1 MQPWSGRLTFARLP
15 PCSPGCRPDLPRYR
29 RRLTA
34 RRAGLPPRP
43 ARAPAPKSPADAQL
57 PPPET
62 ASQPQAWMCC
72 NHPALVDAA
81 LRKRAAPR
89 ACIRGTSPA
98 LVVAALR
105 ERAASRACIPS
116 ALADAALQVRA
127 APRASWGC
135 RPTPRPDRHSQTRR
149 SRCAPLLVPRGA
161 AAPHPAC
168 IGAREAPASWG
179 CHPTPRPD
187 RRRITGARS
196 RRAPQTRGFSRLLH
210 RGLTGART
218 RRAPGARGFSRLH
231 RGPTAATSPALVV
244 AALRE
249 RAASR
254 ACIQAHQP
262 ALAEAALQVRA
273 ASRAC
278 LCGTA
283 STARGGTRDKGNKP
297 RAQAGA
303 PESRRANGSG
313 ASAPKGAS
321 HRKRGGARSLV
332 PARLKAVLRLLASWW
347 AALRA

>member
-1 MQPWSGRLTFARLP
+1 VPTQEAQSHAANAATQQRSTHATPQQRRSGRLAIARLP
-15 PCSPGCRPDLPRYR
+15 PCSPGCRPDLPCYR
-29 RRLTA
+29 RRLPA

-43 ARAPAPKSPADAQL
+43 ARTPAAKSPADAQL
-57 PPPET
+57 PPPPT
-62 ASQPQAWMCC
+62 ASSPKAWTAATQ
-72 NHPALVDAA
+72 PALVDAA

-89 ACIRGTSPA
+89 ACIRG
-98 LVVAALR
+98 
-105 ERAASRACIPS
+105 
-116 ALADAALQVRA
+116 
-127 APRASWGC
+127 
-135 RPTPRPDRHSQTRR
+135 
-149 SRCAPLLVPRGA
+149 
-161 AAPHPAC
+161 
-168 IGAREAPASWG
+168 
-179 CHPTPRPD
+179 
-187 RRRITGARS
+187 
-196 RRAPQTRGFSRLLH
+196 
-210 RGLTGART
+210 
-218 RRAPGARGFSRLH
+218 
-231 RGPTAATSPALVV
+231 TSPALVV

-283 STARGGTRDKGNKP
+283 STARGGTKDKGNKP

-332 PARLKAVLRLLASWW
+332 PPRLKAVLRLLASWW